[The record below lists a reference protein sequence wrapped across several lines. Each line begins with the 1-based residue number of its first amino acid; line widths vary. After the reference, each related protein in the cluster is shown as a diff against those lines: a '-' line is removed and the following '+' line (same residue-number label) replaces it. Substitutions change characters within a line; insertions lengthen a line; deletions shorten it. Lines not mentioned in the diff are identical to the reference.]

1 MKEFERMVGIKL
13 WYLKEMHFPSIFLH
27 ACLTFFIMNEM
38 VNLKYLSTYKISIV
52 LYVLMLWAKNLY
64 ELLPFT
70 HKLWVKTGSSKSVW
84 QLKTN

>member
-13 WYLKEMHFPSIFLH
+13 WYLKEIPFPSIFLH
-27 ACLTFFIMNEM
+27 ACLTFFIINEM

-52 LYVLMLWAKNLY
+52 LYVLMVWAKNLD

-70 HKLWVKTGSSKSVW
+70 HKFWVKTGSSKSVW